1 MQVVGLGAR
10 DLEGPATGIAA
21 LLGQAHH
28 TAAGEV
34 GARKRV
40 GAGHELLRRPGAHDL
55 APVLAGARSHI
66 NHVIGRADRILIV
79 LDDDHGVAQITQTL
93 ERGDESLVIALMQAD
108 GGLIQDVE
116 HAHEARADLG
126 RQADALGLAAR
137 KRRGGAIERQI
148 VQADIHQ
155 EAKTLADL
163 LDDGVADEGLA
174 LGELEGIEERE
185 GLTAAHAANLVN
197 GLAANR
203 NGEHLGAQTGAVTR
217 RAGLLADVTLEL
229 CLGVLVGRL
238 DIALVQDIAHAGVL
252 GEPMRVPA
260 VLRLVIDAHL
270 LVAQAV
276 EKNFSHASGQVLPRR
291 GRIDFEMDAQGT
303 EDLRVVV

>member
-1 MQVVGLGAR
+1 
-10 DLEGPATGIAA
+10 
-21 LLGQAHH
+21 
-28 TAAGEV
+28 
-34 GARKRV
+34 
-40 GAGHELLRRPGAHDL
+40 
-55 APVLAGARSHI
+55 
-66 NHVIGRADRILIV
+66 
-79 LDDDHGVAQITQTL
+79 
-93 ERGDESLVIALMQAD
+93 MQAD

-148 VQADIHQ
+148 VQTDIHQ

-203 NGEHLGAQTGAVTR
+203 DGEHLGAQTGAVTR
-217 RAGLLADVTLEL
+217 RAGLLADVALEL

-276 EKNFSHASGQVLPRR
+276 EENFSHASGQVLPRR

>member
-10 DLEGPATGIAA
+10 DLEGPATGVAA

-40 GAGHELLRRPGAHDL
+40 GAGHELLRRPGAHHL
-55 APVLAGARSHI
+55 APVLAGARPHI
-66 NHVIGRADRILIV
+66 NHVIGRADRVLIV
-79 LDDDHGVAQITQTL
+79 LDDDHGVTQITQTL

-148 VQADIHQ
+148 VQTDIHQ

-203 NGEHLGAQTGAVTR
+203 NGEHLGRR
-217 RAGLLADVTLEL
+217 RA
-229 CLGVLVGRL
+229 
-238 DIALVQDIAHAGVL
+238 
-252 GEPMRVPA
+252 P
-260 VLRLVIDAHL
+260 
-270 LVAQAV
+270 
-276 EKNFSHASGQVLPRR
+276 
-291 GRIDFEMDAQGT
+291 
-303 EDLRVVV
+303 